1 MCGHLS
7 GEAPT
12 VDEMPFLR
20 QEQVRVV
27 EHVRALACS
36 SDVPPPMQSYYLA
49 QAVHEDSEGKA
60 HRL

>member
-27 EHVRALACS
+27 EHIRALACS
-36 SDVPPPMQSYYLA
+36 SDVPPPMHSVLL
-49 QAVHEDSEGKA
+49 GPGGP
-60 HRL
+60 